1 MYGNLIF
8 VVLQPNIHRQTFN
21 ALWLFSEIPKRL
33 HRHSR
38 TSFTKKSPCGGRLP
52 RFNEQPV
59 TQEYRYS
66 RCPHSIRELLSV
78 ARSMF
83 TLAESR
89 SSTMITQSESETE
102 PGSILFPLPLHD
114 PENYKD
120 ASLALPNNPIV
131 SFKAVDQ
138 QVSRQTEGVF
148 RIDTKLS
155 AAHKTFHK
163 HPYLTRSINI

>member
-1 MYGNLIF
+1 MPFGCSPKFQKGFTVTHEPALQKNLH
-8 VVLQPNIHRQTFN
+8 VVVGCP
-21 ALWLFSEIPKRL
+21 S
-33 HRHSR
+33 
-38 TSFTKKSPCGGRLP
+38 
-52 RFNEQPV
+52 FNEQPV